1 MKIFLSLAAAS
12 LSLALVAGN
21 ASAADGTELAECVAL
36 GNHQQIVRAGSSE
49 QFYLKDGDN
58 HYRIGLGRG
67 CGSLAIASKIELST
81 DGNANRL
88 CPSGSKVKT
97 NREICRV
104 DQVTTI
110 SAEDFARRQA
120 RANR

>member
-1 MKIFLSLAAAS
+1 MKILLSLAAAS

-21 ASAADGTELAECVAL
+21 ALAADGSNLAECVDL
-36 GNHQQIVRAGSSE
+36 GNHQQIVRAGGSE
-49 QFYLKDGDN
+49 QFFLKDGDS
-58 HYRIGLGRG
+58 HYRIGTGRG
-67 CGSLAIASKIELST
+67 CGSLAIASKIEIST
-81 DGNANRL
+81 DGTANRL
-88 CPSGSKVKT
+88 CPTGSKVET

-120 RANR
+120 RSRR